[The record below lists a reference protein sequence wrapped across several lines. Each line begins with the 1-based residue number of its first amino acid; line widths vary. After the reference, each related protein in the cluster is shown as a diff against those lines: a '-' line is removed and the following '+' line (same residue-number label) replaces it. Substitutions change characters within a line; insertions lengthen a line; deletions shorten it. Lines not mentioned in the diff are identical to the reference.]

1 MFIVAAA
8 LFGLGFGSVLPTVQA
23 LAADRAHPLRR
34 GTAMSTFSMGID
46 IGSSA
51 GAMLLAPF
59 AQAGAYEAMWSAAAG
74 SVLLGLLVY
83 LGADRKTPTQ
93 R

>member
-1 MFIVAAA
+1 
-8 LFGLGFGSVLPTVQA
+8 
-23 LAADRAHPLRR
+23 
-34 GTAMSTFSMGID
+34 
-46 IGSSA
+46 
-51 GAMLLAPF
+51 MLLAPF